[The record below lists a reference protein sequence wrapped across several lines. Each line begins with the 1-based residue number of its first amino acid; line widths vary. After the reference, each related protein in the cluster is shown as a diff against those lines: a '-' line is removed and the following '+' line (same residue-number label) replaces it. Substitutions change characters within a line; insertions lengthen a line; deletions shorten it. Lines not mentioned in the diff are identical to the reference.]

1 MPHNSTHTYIVLL
14 HRFHR
19 PENTP
24 CRSFEP
30 TSVTS
35 IYDPCTSCD
44 QYHILSYPTKQ
55 PASTTQRTRLQ
66 YHSWSCWVF
75 FFSPT
80 DTINRLW
87 DSNSSWMRT
96 AHISHHK
103 LCDML
108 LPGMYVRVCVQIR
121 QYWSEHLCA
130 PTSST
135 SYVLIFI
142 NVFRFW
148 RFFLSSSLCLSL
160 SCFFHFPRFLFA
172 IATLYS
178 VLVYTMPSETNNECA
193 ALLFF
198 FSLFFI
204 FIRLLLDLRSR
215 NRTIVISS
223 VARYISHC
231 YCNTTVVIVKS
242 TKIHSWAR
250 DRPTDTWS
258 SNSNRHSHSST
269 PR

>member
-66 YHSWSCWVF
+66 YHSWSRWVF

-103 LCDML
+103 LSDICFYPVCTD
-108 LPGMYVRVCVQIR
+108 VCV
-121 QYWSEHLCA
+121 CA
-130 PTSST
+130 NPS
-135 SYVLIFI
+135 VLIRALMRANLF
-142 NVFRFW
+142 NFLRLDFHKRFPFLT
-148 RFFLSSSLCLSL
+148 FFLSSSLCLSL

-198 FSLFFI
+198 FLFFFYFHSI
-204 FIRLLLDLRSR
+204 ASRLAIAQPYHRNIQCGPLYLALLL
-215 NRTIVISS
+215 
-223 VARYISHC
+223 
-231 YCNTTVVIVKS
+231 
-242 TKIHSWAR
+242 
-250 DRPTDTWS
+250 
-258 SNSNRHSHSST
+258 
-269 PR
+269 

>member
-75 FFSPT
+75 SSPT

-108 LPGMYVRVCVQIR
+108 LPGMYVRVWV
-121 QYWSEHLCA
+121 CA
-130 PTSST
+130 NPS
-135 SYVLIFI
+135 VLIRALMRANLF
-142 NVFRFW
+142 NFLRLDFHKRFPFLTFFFVFFSMSFSVLLFPFPPFSFRY
-148 RFFLSSSLCLSL
+148 RHTVLSSRIHYAKWNQQWMCS
-160 SCFFHFPRFLFA
+160 F
-172 IATLYS
+172 
-178 VLVYTMPSETNNECA
+178 VV
-193 ALLFF
+193 F
-198 FSLFFI
+198 FSLFFL
-204 FIRLLLDLRSR
+204 FSFDCFSTCDR
-215 NRTIVISS
+215 
-223 VARYISHC
+223 A
-231 YCNTTVVIVKS
+231 TVPS
-242 TKIHSWAR
+242 
-250 DRPTDTWS
+250 
-258 SNSNRHSHSST
+258 
-269 PR
+269 